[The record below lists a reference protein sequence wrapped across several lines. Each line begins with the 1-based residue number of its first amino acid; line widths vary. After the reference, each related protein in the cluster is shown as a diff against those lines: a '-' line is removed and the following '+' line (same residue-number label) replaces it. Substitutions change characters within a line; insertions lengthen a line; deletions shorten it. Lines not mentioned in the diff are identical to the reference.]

1 MGGGKRLGGW
11 RGEPHVHVVVVVVRH
26 GRRRLAGSPEW
37 RGQGGGRDRGRRSA
51 VWLGGEARPR
61 FFLLTYVSRMAL
73 VRPRAAD
80 TNLRVGGRSLARSSS
95 SVFSLQE
102 MGSTVAISKLST
114 RVYWHLGFWIEKTS
128 LKYGFTPFFSGRK
141 MV

>member
-51 VWLGGEARPR
+51 VWLGGEAALLSPYICLSDGSGQTASRRHESQSRRPLAGSVKLER
-61 FFLLTYVSRMAL
+61 FL
-73 VRPRAAD
+73 P
-80 TNLRVGGRSLARSSS
+80 
-95 SVFSLQE
+95 
-102 MGSTVAISKLST
+102 T
-114 RVYWHLGFWIEKTS
+114 RNGQYFCHFQTFNTS
-128 LKYGFTPFFSGRK
+128 LLASRILD
-141 MV
+141 

>member
-80 TNLRVGGRSLARSSS
+80 TNLRVGGRSLARSVRRLRFSS
-95 SVFSLQE
+95 P
-102 MGSTVAISKLST
+102 SKLERFLPT
-114 RVYWHLGFWIEKTS
+114 RNGQYFCHFQTFNTS
-128 LKYGFTPFFSGRK
+128 LLASRILD
-141 MV
+141 